1 MSGSGVRKL
10 EIYLRQGHTFSV
22 PVTVAEHLLG
32 LSSHDQLKVLLY
44 VLCNADRP
52 LSAEQIAQSCKVQP
66 DAVEEAL
73 AFWQD
78 ANVLTAAP
86 ELPAVSL
93 SAAPVQPA
101 EQPRPAAAPVKPVS
115 VAPQP
120 QPQVREVARIQISS
134 SNFALMPS
142 EIAERIQ
149 CSSDLAE
156 LFRSAERLI
165 RRPLNHT
172 EQKSLIWM
180 QEYLGIKADLL
191 VMLVAYC
198 ADQFVS
204 QKAERIA
211 IEWQEQGIT
220 THQLVEADLQRRTEA
235 RSFTGRMMR
244 IFQMDKTPTANQQAF
259 FDRWQQAGYNEELI
273 RFALEVCRDRK
284 SDKVSFPYIDKILMN
299 LAAEG
304 VTDIEGA
311 KQSQIRFQQ
320 RKSGRLAE
328 KPLKQKHSEDSSID
342 LEDLNKL
349 MHPF

>member
-52 LSAEQIAQSCKVQP
+52 LTAEQIAQSCKVQP
-66 DAVEEAL
+66 DAVEEAI

-78 ANVLTAAP
+78 ANVLTASP

-93 SAAPVQPA
+93 SASPVQHA
-101 EQPRPAAAPVKPVS
+101 ELPQSAAASAPAVPVTPKPE
-115 VAPQP
+115 P
-120 QPQVREVARIQISS
+120 QPQVREVARIQVSS

-156 LFRSAERLI
+156 LFRSAEHLI

-180 QEYLGIKADLL
+180 HEYLGIKVDLL

-198 ADQFVS
+198 ADQFIS

-244 IFQMDKTPTANQQAF
+244 IFQMDKTPTAKQQAF
-259 FDRWQQAGYNEELI
+259 FDRWQQAGYSEDLI
-273 RFALEVCRDRK
+273 HFAMETCRDQK
-284 SDKVSFPYIDKILMN
+284 NDKVSFPYIDKILVN
-299 LAAEG
+299 LAKEG
-304 VTDIEGA
+304 VTTVEGA

-320 RKSGRLAE
+320 QKSG
-328 KPLKQKHSEDSSID
+328 KPSAVPQKRSEDSSID
-342 LEDLNKL
+342 PEDLNKL